1 MTLQSE
7 KRRGHRR
14 RAALRWAALGI
25 AVLGLGAL
33 SWMIVDTRETN
44 RLGRDTRVVVRFPET
59 VIDQLT
65 ADEIHETFPIDE
77 ETETFHV
84 TGTANAVG
92 KVSIRI
98 EPHAEPD
105 SHDDALILIEVNG
118 TTDNDL
124 VSVQSPV
131 RVLGDGTG
139 TFRAR
144 TRVHFDGFKFVP
156 EEAIEVEATHE
167 TEIADVEP
175 LPGTPLGGAVRLI
188 ASRKARTAL
197 PEFNKIAAGK
207 IEDKVRLRVRE
218 LVGEATSELNRLNRL
233 DETFARLHPDSDR
246 WQIAV
251 TTRDGYVQAALVPHG
266 GRSPDLPGGT
276 PSSLEVWM
284 RLTRSQGTLATLMS
298 RWKQSHKLFRQFV
311 PDEHARRLAED
322 AQIARIEGWTLLRIG
337 SRIFERETASVEG

>member
-7 KRRGHRR
+7 RRRGPRR
-14 RAALRWAALGI
+14 RAALRWAAVGV
-25 AVLGLGAL
+25 AVAGLGAL
-33 SWMIVDTRETN
+33 GLMIADTHETS

-92 KVSIRI
+92 KVKIRI

-105 SHDDALILIEVNG
+105 RHDDALIRIEVTG

-131 RVLGDGTG
+131 RVFGDGSG
-139 TFRAR
+139 TFCAR
-144 TRVHFDGFKFVP
+144 TRVHFDGFRFVP
-156 EEAIEVEATHE
+156 EDVIEVEATHE

-175 LPGTPLGGAVRLI
+175 LPGTPLQGAVRLI
-188 ASRKARTAL
+188 ASRKVRAAL
-197 PEFNKIAAGK
+197 PEFNAIAAGK

-218 LVGEATSELNRLNRL
+218 LVGEAASELNRLNRL

-246 WQIAV
+246 WNIAV
-251 TTRDGYVQAALVPHG
+251 AARDGYVQAALVPQG
-266 GRSPDLPGGT
+266 GRSPELPGGS
-276 PSSLEVWM
+276 PSTLEVWM
-284 RLTRSQGTLATLMS
+284 RLTRSQGTMARLLN
-298 RWKQSHKLFRQFV
+298 RWKQSHTLFRQFV
-311 PDEHARRLAED
+311 SDEQARRLAED

-337 SRIFERETASVEG
+337 SRMFERQTASVEG